1 MLLPLLR
8 SLAKLICVN
17 MKFSFA
23 PLLHWTPLGVSVKW
37 EEQIW
42 CLNMKTI
49 KLKTPAI
56 SLYIVCS
63 GPMDPCT
70 F

>member
-1 MLLPLLR
+1 MLLPILR

-23 PLLHWTPLGVSVKW
+23 LLLHWTPLGVSVKW

-42 CLNMKTI
+42 HLNMETI
-49 KLKTPAI
+49 KLKT
-56 SLYIVCS
+56 
-63 GPMDPCT
+63 
-70 F
+70 